1 MTVFC
6 VCVCVCVCINTWGK
20 KVTAM
25 LNALEHFDN
34 DSGIFIFF
42 EVAQQ
47 LLARCRDGLLLSSQ
61 MVLKVEF
68 IQ

>member
-1 MTVFC
+1 M
-6 VCVCVCVCINTWGK
+6 CVCINTWGK
-20 KVTAM
+20 KVTAI

-34 DSGIFIFF
+34 DSCIFIFF
-42 EVAQQ
+42 EVDQQ
-47 LLARCRDGLLLSSQ
+47 LLARCRDGLLLSAQ